1 MHLVLQ
7 TANVVS
13 DAKNCLYPNRVEVT
27 NAKELQEAVK
37 FDHVCAEYTKNYR
50 SISNFIRSNVVV
62 MDCDNDHTENP
73 DEWIQV
79 EQLED
84 LFGDVSY
91 AVAFSRNHMKEK
103 DGKAARPKFHVYFE
117 IAETDDAEHYAAIK
131 AAIKKAY
138 PFFDGNALDAAR
150 FLFGADSGECIWN
163 EGWDTIDEQVEIG
176 ASDDED
182 TTTQSGPIMEGSR
195 NNSMSHFAGRV
206 LKRYGNT
213 DKAYEAFMEHAKRCD
228 PPLSKEE
235 LATIWN
241 SAVRF
246 FNKKVAG
253 SDGYVPPEQYNAE
266 FGGESLKPDDYS
278 DMGQAKVL
286 VREYGDELKFTDAT
300 DFLRYNGEFWDENS
314 QASIGAVEEFLD
326 MQLVDAQEQFDT
338 ACQVLID
345 AGIPE
350 KIVKVGGKALEKEIP
365 ASLEKEFKRY
375 LAAKAYL
382 AFVIKYRNFKYI
394 VSTQNAAKPMV
405 ATDINE
411 FDANEN
417 LLNTPYA
424 TYDISKGLAG
434 DQPHNPEDLITK
446 ITNCSPGEDGKDIWL
461 SALDTFFCGNKDLMD
476 YVQETVGL
484 AAVGKVYQE
493 ALIIAYGEGRNGK
506 STFWNTIA
514 RVLGNYSGTMSA
526 DTLTAGCRRN
536 VMPEIAELKGKRLVI
551 AAELEEGTRLSTS
564 VLKKLCSTDMI
575 HAEKKYKQ
583 PHAFKPTHTVVL
595 YTNHLPKVGASDD
608 GTWRRLIV
616 IPFHAKIEG
625 ASDIKNYS
633 DYLYENAGPYIMTWI
648 IEGAKKAIEH
658 EFHLTKPKVVEDA
671 IAEYR
676 GMNDWLSQF
685 LEDCC
690 EVGDGLEQKSG
701 ELYEEYRAYCLRT
714 GEYPR
719 NSVDFASTLDK
730 AGFIRKKKKTGMWVQ
745 GMKLKNNDFLD

>member
-131 AAIKKAY
+131 VAIKKAY

-150 FLFGADSGECIWN
+150 FLFGADCGECIWN

-176 ASDDED
+176 ASDYED
-182 TTTQSGPIMEGSR
+182 TATQSGPIMEGSR

-350 KIVKVGGKALEKEIP
+350 KIVKAGGKALEKEIP

-461 SALDTFFCGNKDLMD
+461 SALDTFFCGNKELMD

-633 DYLYENAGPYIMTWI
+633 DYLYENAGQYIMTWI

>member
-7 TANVVS
+7 TANAVS
-13 DAKNCLYPNRVEVT
+13 DAKNCLYPNRMDVT

-79 EQLED
+79 EKLEE
-84 LFGDVSY
+84 LFRDVSY

-117 IAETDDAEHYAAIK
+117 ITETDDAEHYAAIK

-150 FLFGADSGECIWN
+150 FLFGSDSGECIWN
-163 EGWDTIDEQVEIG
+163 ESWDTIDEVVEIG
-176 ASDDED
+176 ASDEED
-182 TTTQSGPIMEGSR
+182 ADTQSGPIMEGSR

-213 DKAYEAFMEHAKRCD
+213 DKAYEAYLEHAKRCD

-300 DFLRYNGEFWDENS
+300 DFLRYNGEVWDENS

-326 MQLVDAQEQFDT
+326 MQLVDAQEQYDT

-345 AGIPE
+345 AGILE
-350 KIVKVGGKALEKEIP
+350 KIVKAGGKALEKEIP
-365 ASLEKEFKRY
+365 ATLEKEFKRY

-382 AFVIKYRNFKYI
+382 GFVIKYRNFKYI

-424 TYDISKGLAG
+424 TYDISKGVAG

-446 ITNCSPGEDGKDIWL
+446 ITNCSPGEEGKDIWL
-461 SALDTFFCGNKDLMD
+461 AALDTFFCGNKELMD

-595 YTNHLPKVGASDD
+595 YTNHLPKVGASDS

-616 IPFHAKIEG
+616 IPFNAKIEG
-625 ASDIKNYS
+625 DSDIKNYA
-633 DYLYENAGPYIMTWI
+633 DYLFENAGPYIMTWI

-658 EFHLTKPKVVEDA
+658 EFHITKPKVVEDA

-745 GMKLKNNDFLD
+745 GMKLKNDDFLD